1 MIYFL
6 RNLNQKKKKKWKTQ
20 IKQNED
26 SRLQRKKYVV
36 ARWEGM
42 GEWMK

>member
-6 RNLNQKKKKKWKTQ
+6 RNLNQKKKKPKLNKT
-20 IKQNED
+20 KTYSFRE
-26 SRLQRKKYVV
+26 KKYVV

-42 GEWMK
+42 GE